1 MAELKRFREIDMLRG
16 MAILMV
22 LLYHSVIVFPIN
34 LHEIWWC
41 KTLHTFL
48 WTLQMPLFF
57 LVSGFCYSF
66 DGDYGKYALK
76 KCGRILIPHIVFSV
90 LDILPRLVP
99 NPLVHEQMDIRGALT
114 DFALYGGSDWFLW
127 TLFVIVMLFPLYEK
141 LLKKE
146 KRSRRAAV
154 LAAALLFALKPYV
167 TDLLLMNMV
176 CQYLWY
182 FLLGY
187 GLRKRAD
194 TALPLLLQRQNAFP
208 ALLLTLLCFAG
219 FLGLEEGMPQWARF
233 AEMACALASFVFF
246 FALTAFVR
254 GRLAAFFV
262 SCGTWSLQMYLLDAY
277 ALVGSRTLL
286 VSAAGLASPVLIIAG
301 NFVLDTLLVLA
312 LSSRVLPKARALR
325 ICCGIPGKDNY
336 AV

>member
-1 MAELKRFREIDMLRG
+1 
-16 MAILMV
+16 
-22 LLYHSVIVFPIN
+22 
-34 LHEIWWC
+34 
-41 KTLHTFL
+41 
-48 WTLQMPLFF
+48 
-57 LVSGFCYSF
+57 
-66 DGDYGKYALK
+66 
-76 KCGRILIPHIVFSV
+76 
-90 LDILPRLVP
+90 
-99 NPLVHEQMDIRGALT
+99 
-114 DFALYGGSDWFLW
+114 
-127 TLFVIVMLFPLYEK
+127 
-141 LLKKE
+141 
-146 KRSRRAAV
+146 
-154 LAAALLFALKPYV
+154 
-167 TDLLLMNMV
+167 
-176 CQYLWY
+176 
-182 FLLGY
+182 
-187 GLRKRAD
+187 
-194 TALPLLLQRQNAFP
+194 
-208 ALLLTLLCFAG
+208 
-219 FLGLEEGMPQWARF
+219 MPQWARF